1 MLLLSRIHS
10 KELAMPFVRIS
21 LLRGKSPEYLRAVAD
36 SIHRA
41 MVETFNVPPADRF
54 QIIHQHEPGEL
65 IYDRNYLAGP
75 RSDDFVLFAI
85 TAGKPRSTETRQ
97 AFFKRATELLGQ
109 SPGIRPED
117 IMIVVTTTS
126 PDEWSF
132 GDGKAQMS
140 EPGWEARAFGSAA

>member
-1 MLLLSRIHS
+1 
-10 KELAMPFVRIS
+10 MPFVRIS

-65 IYDRNYLAGP
+65 IFDRNYLAGP

-85 TAGKPRSTETRQ
+85 TAGKPRSTVTRQ

>member
-1 MLLLSRIHS
+1 
-10 KELAMPFVRIS
+10 MPFVRIS
-21 LLRGKSPEYLRAVAD
+21 LLRGKSPEYLRAVSD

-41 MVETFNVPPADRF
+41 LVEAFNVPPADRF
-54 QIIHQHEPGEL
+54 QVIHQHEPAEL
-65 IYDRNYLAGP
+65 IFDRNYLAGP
-75 RSDDFVLFAI
+75 RSDDFALFAI
-85 TAGKPRSTETRQ
+85 TAGKPRSTQMRQ
-97 AFFKRATELLGQ
+97 AFFKRAAELLGQ

-140 EPGWEARAFGSAA
+140 EPGWEAQAFGSAA